1 MARPVAI
8 FVVMVLCFQCRIG
21 AGSLSMVLD
30 IINTATEI
38 TVTLAKAWDF
48 VDQNIDFN
56 DVPLPLLH
64 KTENKLFG
72 RIDRINNRLSEL
84 ASRIDEIGTASMT
97 TLLYNLP
104 ERVRL
109 ELRLNDLLDYRGR
122 IETSYLRMQK
132 YTKHDNYERLTLDDF
147 ASNVISHESN
157 SIINLLERIHR
168 FVVQDGDEISEAG
181 LFNLLKNNLMEVE
194 GDMRCNTKQ
203 SPQQVLYNLYNA
215 IALTGLKGYTM
226 IQFSYMVLRL
236 HGKGNFSEEVRYSE
250 SRYAERTTE
259 ALEKINNVLKTTRRD
274 YWNCDPR
281 KHVKGDTYVEIT
293 NLLQGYVQ
301 NEVDLNPE
309 GTCRENCAE
318 YTYTKSHGCY
328 QNLYCR
334 QQRSCSGKIINC
346 QFFDSDMWICNANP
360 LSQRRYEYIEFENGR
375 VLGRKQGCNYG
386 TTKVDSWW
394 RWLFWH
400 CSYCFCLCDEQ
411 GPMSDRYINM
421 RSVISD
427 IDNNMVVTGLR
438 FVKKN
443 RIIHLQIQEGQLL
456 PRLQV
461 NASTIKWKPVEDY
474 KITDRKV
481 FNGQDYHT
489 LTWEKRAMDLDD
501 LEADDGY
508 VVTGVRFKEI
518 GSHLNFEIYT
528 TKFDFDTGKL
538 KPDHCSWK
546 DNPNTD
552 AAPRKPRSK
561 LHLSRPDI
569 PMRSPNPSI
578 PTSKSDQYV
587 EFVNTDIDRDA
598 AQTTVPFF
606 DAQKLEQLNPVP
618 LSGAGVF
625 HKGRPNFGGFIT
637 PKIITFD
644 VSKYLK
650 AVFPRVKHK
659 VIEVK

>member
-1 MARPVAI
+1 MRAFITNLLV
-8 FVVMVLCFQCRIG
+8 IG
-21 AGSLSMVLD
+21 AYVACYEASSVSPHLLLVDRLRYDFFELQKELWSFTDENALNDNLVQRETDAPEVELIARYQAFGDLIQKNFDHDFTYGLDSLNNVWALQLAYADLRAVFALYESFRRFQRQQTAPGRIPSPKQAWLDLADTVLFDSANNVEAALVRIHGSLER
-30 IINTATEI
+30 N
-38 TVTLAKAWDF
+38 
-48 VDQNIDFN
+48 
-56 DVPLPLLH
+56 
-64 KTENKLFG
+64 LFQ
-72 RIDRINNRLSEL
+72 S
-84 ASRIDEIGTASMT
+84 
-97 TLLYNLP
+97 
-104 ERVRL
+104 
-109 ELRLNDLLDYRGR
+109 
-122 IETSYLRMQK
+122 
-132 YTKHDNYERLTLDDF
+132 
-147 ASNVISHESN
+147 
-157 SIINLLERIHR
+157 
-168 FVVQDGDEISEAG
+168 AG
-181 LFNLLKNNLMEVE
+181 KEVE